1 MSSLIDGWPLVPVTR
16 NVRTLH
22 DRYVTALR
30 CRYTHRYAGYA
41 PLSRQPLRPRYTDR
55 TRYTIRHATPRPRS
69 TGPCP
74 CPWPSGVMGSTAVP
88 EGASAAGRILRMP
101 LALPLAHRPG
111 SGHAPALALGHPWPP
126 PRRSINGAAF
136 QRRWVRSAGRPGTPH
151 VDPPYKPPPP
161 GAAGLLRPGAGP
173 SGSTATVEGPVRPA

>member
-1 MSSLIDGWPLVPVTR
+1 MPVT
-16 NVRTLH
+16 LP
-22 DRYVTALR
+22 RYVAVTLTVTPTGSRSYGVCCATAS
-30 CRYTHRYAGYA
+30 HDAG
-41 PLSRQPLRPRYTDR
+41 PRYTDR

-101 LALPLAHRPG
+101 LALPLAHRSG
-111 SGHAPALALGHPWPP
+111 SGQAPAVALAHPWPP
-126 PRRSINGAAF
+126 PRRSVNGAAF
-136 QRRWVRSAGRPGTPH
+136 QRRWVRSAGWPGTPH
-151 VDPPYKPPPP
+151 IDPPYKPPPP

-173 SGSTATVEGPVRPA
+173 SGSAATVEGPAGPA